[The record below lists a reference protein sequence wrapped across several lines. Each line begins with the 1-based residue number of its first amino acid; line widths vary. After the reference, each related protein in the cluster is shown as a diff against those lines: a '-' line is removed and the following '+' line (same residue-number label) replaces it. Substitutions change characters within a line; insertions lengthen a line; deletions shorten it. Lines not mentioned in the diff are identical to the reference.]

1 MFSTMN
7 ERIAVPY
14 ENFALLV
21 ITLTASFLVTGIS
34 DARIVTLTSGI
45 LNILAVVVGFASSDV
60 SVRSPMVITLVLL
73 GSAGSSVV
81 FATPSGQVASSLGSL
96 AHAAM
101 LAVLTW
107 GIVVRVLRHQKVTP
121 DTILGAIAAY
131 LLIGQAFAWLF
142 FALPGLVGEAVLKPA
157 AADGLPIYYSYVV
170 LTTLGFGDI
179 TPAGAIAQRLTI
191 LEALIGQVFL
201 AVLVARLVSAYATDD

>member
-7 ERIAVPY
+7 ERLAVPY
-14 ENFALLV
+14 ENFTLLV

-34 DARIVTLTSGI
+34 DARIVTLTAGI

-73 GSAGSSVV
+73 GSAGSTVV
-81 FATPSGQVASSLGSL
+81 YWSPAGEVASGLGSL

-107 GIVVRVLRHQKVTP
+107 GIVVRVLRHETVTP
-121 DTILGAIAAY
+121 QTILGAIGAY
-131 LLIGQAFAWLF
+131 LLIGQVFAWLY
-142 FALPGLVGEAVLKPA
+142 FALPGLVGEAALNPS

-179 TPAGAIAQRLTI
+179 TPADAIAQRLTI
-191 LEALIGQVFL
+191 LEALAGQVFL
-201 AVLVARLVSAYATDD
+201 AVLVARLVSAYSTDN